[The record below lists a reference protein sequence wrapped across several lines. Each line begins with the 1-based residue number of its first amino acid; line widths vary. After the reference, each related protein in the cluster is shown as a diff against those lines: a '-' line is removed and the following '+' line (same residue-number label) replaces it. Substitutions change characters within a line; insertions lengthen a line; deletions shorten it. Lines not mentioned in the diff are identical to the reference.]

1 MDLSFQLDLM
11 GIIFKANDVDEFKKQ
26 YQFLKDNYK
35 SEEEVKRIDDFI
47 ENLIHSSVEESERSM
62 EEIRLRC
69 HLILNK
75 DIIPVSY
82 IAKNYFNKSKDW
94 LYQRIN
100 KNNVNGK
107 PANFTD
113 SEIRTFNHALQDIG
127 KRIGSIA

>member
-11 GIIFKANDVDEFKKQ
+11 KIIFQSNDVDEFKKQ
-26 YQFLKDNYK
+26 YQFLKNNYK
-35 SEEEVKRIDDFI
+35 SEEEVRRIDDFI
-47 ENLIHSSVEESERSM
+47 SHLVHASMEESKQSM

-75 DIIPVSY
+75 EIIPVSY
-82 IAKNYFNKSKDW
+82 IAKNYFNKSKNW

-113 SEIRTFNHALQDIG
+113 SEIKTFNRALEDIG
-127 KRIGSIA
+127 KKIGSIS